1 MPGYERIL
9 FKNLSQSE
17 EDELICPI
25 CSCIFKDPLVTQCC
39 RQTYCNECINQWLKV
54 NKTCPND
61 RQFLTSNRLIK
72 PPRLLN
78 HMLDNLLI
86 KCNFNGCVETIR
98 LEQLEQHSKICFYNP
113 DGICNCG
120 EKIGNRGQHNCIENL
135 KSQIKIIEKI
145 KDDALKKKY
154 DLEKENEKMKKTN
167 DQLRKENQD
176 IKKEYEIMQI
186 RPKKYA
192 TILTS
197 MRFVFLCLLTAS
209 EMKSNFIR
217 DKISGPK
224 NYYSVLSIIALVLFF
239 GFSPV
244 TYELVFT
251 DISNFIITNT
261 NHWSDIK
268 NKGLFAKILFV
279 FFFII
284 RLFIAIIGI
293 CVAVA
298 IILLIIFLCA
308 NFMLRF

>member
-1 MPGYERIL
+1 
-9 FKNLSQSE
+9 
-17 EDELICPI
+17 
-25 CSCIFKDPLVTQCC
+25 
-39 RQTYCNECINQWLKV
+39 
-54 NKTCPND
+54 
-61 RQFLTSNRLIK
+61 
-72 PPRLLN
+72 
-78 HMLDNLLI
+78 MLDNLLI
-86 KCNFNGCVETIR
+86 KCNFNGCVETVR
-98 LEQLEQHSKICFYNP
+98 LENLEQHSRICFYNP

-120 EKIGNRGQHNCIENL
+120 EKIGKRGQHNCIENL

-145 KDDALKKKY
+145 KDDALKIKY
-154 DLEKENEKMKKTN
+154 GLEKENKKMKETN
-167 DQLRKENQD
+167 DQLRKEN
-176 IKKEYEIMQI
+176 EIMEI
-186 RPKKYA
+186 RPKNYA
-192 TILTS
+192 VILTC

-224 NYYSVLSIIALVLFF
+224 NYYSVLSITVLVLFF
-239 GFSPV
+239 GFSPE
-244 TYELVFT
+244 TYKLVFI
-251 DISNFIITNT
+251 DISNFIICNT

-284 RLFIAIIGI
+284 RLFIAIIAI